1 MPRSDNKD
9 IAEFQK
15 LLREVIQKKSVSKA
29 PLIRELQNRKRSK
42 SKSKSSVKSVR
53 SRARARS
60 VKKGKPR
67 RRRSSQQQA
76 GAVRDGS
83 HQKFPRCR

>member
-29 PLIRELQNRKRSK
+29 PLIRELQNRKR

>member
-53 SRARARS
+53 ARARS